1 MAERRE
7 RKVLDAYHSWEDGFS
22 MLGAWRQQHLP
33 EIVATLA
40 SRPGHESVRT
50 LVADILRY
58 GFGAAYRAL
67 DHEVRLPEV
76 HGRADTLFGS
86 VVFEFK
92 RDLRRELSDVEAQL
106 PDYIGERERRAQR
119 RFLGIATDGATFIA
133 YELRHG
139 ALVEIGR
146 HEANPA
152 RPESLL
158 LWLEPALSDR
168 DDLLPDALAV
178 ERELGRSSLSFGRA
192 RGVLERLWS
201 ELAPIRKSC

>member
-1 MAERRE
+1 MFA
-7 RKVLDAYHSWEDGFS
+7 S
-22 MLGAWRQQHLP
+22 MQNTWRQQDLP
-33 EIVATLA
+33 EIVTTLA
-40 SRPGHESVRT
+40 RRPGHESVRT

-58 GFGAAYRAL
+58 GFGAAYHAI

-92 RDLRRELSDVEAQL
+92 RDLRQELSDVSARL
-106 PDYIGERERRAQR
+106 PDYLTERERQTGR
-119 RFLGIATDGATFIA
+119 RLLGIATDGATFIA
-133 YELRHG
+133 YELRDG

-146 HEANPA
+146 HEPNPA
-152 RPESLL
+152 RPEALL
-158 LWLEPALSDR
+158 AWLEPALSNR
-168 DDLLPDALAV
+168 DDLTPDPLTV

-201 ELAPIRKSC
+201 ELRAHSEVILKRQLWDALLREA